1 MKKSLLFIAL
11 GVTLTSATKAYCQ
24 EIIKIP
30 FKPDPAITID
40 GDLND
45 WNTIPNKQILNS
57 KEHVTYGADKW
68 KGAADLSATVQLSWR
83 PDALYVAAN
92 VTDDILRQTQRGAN
106 IWKGDHVEL
115 YLDTAPDTDA
125 GNTAFG
131 ARQFQIGL
139 SPGNFNHSG
148 DALADI
154 APEAYAF
161 LPAGISLAGSQVAAQ
176 RTVAGYTI
184 EASIPWNNFDFK
196 PQVGLPL
203 GVEVSISDTDGVEA
217 MQEKMMTIG
226 AAAWK
231 RNRGRLLPAIL
242 ANADGSAPAP
252 ITSTPIF
259 DGTSLKINESKTITF
274 DAPDVPQGYEA
285 LLSLQARLD
294 TPTVKGY
301 TPALEVTLNGK
312 ALDVKNLANKVASE
326 QFAYGQMHNMT
337 QGNKF
342 AVPYTPDFD
351 AIDKDT
357 KYGLRNNVK
366 AALFELRITG
376 LLKKN
381 GNVLVIKNAPLPGVD
396 KTLVVGN
403 VKLLYRIPPIPKVP
417 QGPPVGALSYFA
429 PQIVKPVNYQIK
441 QSGSQEFSLQLNNK
455 HYTFYS
461 QYSTPAGKW
470 VNGSN
475 QFFTVKRQLEK
486 KDGWLVVR
494 DVFTNLTDRNLPLMH
509 RDQVRMKC
517 DKVWLGGFS
526 PNSLTGTSTNPSN
539 PTTFGVQGKQGIGLL
554 PLDDVSQVHIT
565 NFSTPDSIG
574 LMDNALVLKPKSTFT
589 AEWAIVPISS
599 SDHFDFINA
608 TRRLLDVNFQIDGP
622 DAFLR
627 ADPRST
633 GKWTDQQIIDFAKFK
648 DAKYLCLILGYPYY
662 KGLVPHG
669 TAFQQIDHTAWTDAI
684 ARRRRLLPDVKQIAY
699 FHCYIDVT
707 SEAPEKYNDS
717 RLLLPNDEQGNYGL
731 STDKIFIPTL
741 TDSYGSA
748 IAKSLDLLLDQMKL
762 QGIFWD
768 EMDYSRY
775 RYTYGD
781 QWDGYSANID
791 PTTMKIT
798 RLKSSVTLLSQPWR
812 LLQARRIMKSGV
824 LIANGGLPATRTM
837 RNLHYMA
844 FNETGSIANCV
855 NSQLYTLI
863 ALGDHLTERNEEDA
877 YHDMLKAL
885 DYGCLYYW
893 YSDLMVI
900 PTYHTL
906 TQYMY
911 PFTPVELHHGYV
923 IGKERILTNRSGI
936 FGWNDNSKHE
946 VHVFDNTGREV
957 NLKDIKAPTSVK
969 TFEKDGKTWTEI
981 RIAENWSAAIVRK

>member
-1 MKKSLLFIAL
+1 MKKFLPFIAL
-11 GVTLTSATKAYCQ
+11 GAILNSVSIAHCQ
-24 EIIKIP
+24 DVIKIP
-30 FKPDPAITID
+30 FKPDPALTID

-45 WNTIPNKQILNS
+45 WNNIPNKIILNAGD
-57 KEHVTYGADKW
+57 HVTYGADKW
-68 KGAADLSATVQLSWR
+68 KGAHDLSATVQLSWR
-83 PDALYVAAN
+83 QDALYVAAN

-106 IWKGDHVEL
+106 IWKGDHIEL

-125 GNTAFG
+125 GNTVFG
-131 ARQFQIGL
+131 SRQFQIGF
-139 SPGNFNHSG
+139 SPGNFSHSG

-154 APEAYAF
+154 APEAHAF
-161 LPAGISLAGSQVAAQ
+161 LPAGISLTGTQVAAH
-176 RTVAGYTI
+176 RTAAGYTI
-184 EASIPWNNFDFK
+184 EASIPWANFNFK

-203 GVEVSISDTDGVEA
+203 GVEVGISDTDSIEST
-217 MQEKMMTIG
+217 QEKMMTIG
-226 AAAWK
+226 TAVWK
-231 RNRGRLLPAIL
+231 RNRRRLLPAIL

-259 DGTSLKINESKTITF
+259 DGMSLKTNESKTITF
-274 DAPDVPQGYEA
+274 DAPAVPQGYEA

-294 TPTVKGY
+294 TPNVKGY
-301 TPALEVTLNGK
+301 TPALEMTLNGK
-312 ALDVKNLANKVASE
+312 ALDVKNLANKAASE
-326 QFAYGQMHNMT
+326 QFANGQMHNMT
-337 QGNKF
+337 RGNKF

-351 AIDKDT
+351 AIDKDA
-357 KYGLRNNVK
+357 KYGLRNAK
-366 AALFELRITG
+366 AALFELRVTD
-376 LLKKN
+376 LLKRS
-381 GNVLVIKNAPLPGVD
+381 GNVLIIKNAPLPGVD
-396 KTLVVGN
+396 KMLVVGN
-403 VKLLYRIPPIPKVP
+403 GKLLYRIPPVVKVP
-417 QGPPVGALSYFA
+417 QGPPSGALPFFF
-429 PQIVKPVNYQIK
+429 PQTVKPVNYQIK
-441 QSGSQEFSLQLNNK
+441 QNGPQEFSLQLNGKN
-455 HYTFYS
+455 YIVSS

-475 QFFTVKRQLEK
+475 AFFTVQRQLEK

-494 DVFTNLTDRNLPLMH
+494 DVFTNLTDQNLPLMH
-509 RDQVRMKC
+509 RDQVQIKC

-526 PNSLTGTSTNPSN
+526 LSGLTGTSVNPSN
-539 PTTFGVQGKQGIGLL
+539 PTTFGVQGKTGIGLL
-554 PLDDVSQVHIT
+554 PLDDVFQVHIT

-574 LMDNALVLKPKSTFT
+574 LMDNTLVLKPKSTYT
-589 AEWAIVPISS
+589 AEWAIVPLDSA
-599 SDHFDFINA
+599 DHFDFINA

-648 DAKYLCLILGYPYY
+648 DVKYLCLILGYPYY

-669 TAFQQIDHTAWTDAI
+669 TAFNQIDHTAWTDAI

-699 FHCYIDVT
+699 FHCYIDVA
-707 SEAPEKYNDS
+707 SEAPEKYDDS
-717 RLLLPNDEQGNYGL
+717 RLLLPNGEQGNYGL

-741 TDSYGSA
+741 TDFYGSA

-781 QWDGYSANID
+781 QWDGCSANID

-812 LLQARRIMKSGV
+812 FMQARRIMKNGV

-855 NSQLYTLI
+855 NSQLYTPI
-863 ALGDHLTERNEEDA
+863 ALGDHLTERSEEDA
-877 YHDMLKAL
+877 YHGMLKAL

-893 YSDLMVI
+893 YNDLNVI

-923 IGKERILTNRSGI
+923 IGKERILTNRSGT

-946 VHVFDNTGREV
+946 VHVFDATGREV
-957 NLKDIKAPTSVK
+957 DLKDLKAPTAIK

-981 RIAENWSAAIVRK
+981 RIGENWSAAIVRK